1 MSTSDSITIRVSTKE
16 LYARLSSL
24 ESDMRMLKRINYV
37 QLAVFL
43 VILSKLFLF

>member
-1 MSTSDSITIRVSTKE
+1 MSTNGSITIRVSTKE
-16 LYARLSSL
+16 LYTRLGNL
-24 ESDMRMLKRINYV
+24 EADMRMLKRINYV